1 MVGRRFEGIQMVRR
15 MFVFCLSEHKVM
27 HLKKII
33 YIMING
39 IYILGQKRDLII
51 TIVMTGFVETII

>member
-1 MVGRRFEGIQMVRR
+1 MVGRRFEAIQMIRR
-15 MFVFCLSEHKVM
+15 MFVLCSSKHKVM

-39 IYILGQKRDLII
+39 IYILGQKG
-51 TIVMTGFVETII
+51 T